1 VTSSDAGDDWEKEV
15 EEVEEDEPGP
25 MEYDFSLFGGT
36 VAAQTKVILEDE
48 DAPQGEGGLVNPRR
62 PLSFYV
68 VNNVPEEQKRQYSFA
83 AVSGED
89 VLMRSSWRRW
99 ALEVPWKVTHIPA
112 ARKGRCDASEGKKKE
127 EEEEGVVKRR
137 RPGKK
142 RRIALRVKQRLAKD
156 KAEAAAAQ
164 KVEKEEHIKDK
175 KKRMNRLKKLRK
187 RAKNR
192 EQKQANA
199 QAEDGDGDGH
209 GPSDD
214 DSGSE

>member
-1 VTSSDAGDDWEKEV
+1 VTSSDAGDDRDG
-15 EEVEEDEPGP
+15 EEVEEDDETGP
-25 MEYDFSLFGGT
+25 LEYDFSLFGGT
-36 VAAQTKVILEDE
+36 AAAQTKVILEDE

-62 PLSFYV
+62 PLSFYAV
-68 VNNVPEEQKRQYSFA
+68 TNVPEEQKRQYSLA

-89 VLMRSSWRRW
+89 VVLRSSWRRW
-99 ALEVPWKVTHIPA
+99 ALEIPWKVTHIPA
-112 ARKGRCDASEGKKKE
+112 IRRGRSDASEGKKVA
-127 EEEEGVVKRR
+127 EEEGDVKRR

-142 RRIALRVKQRLAKD
+142 RRIALRAKQRSAKD

-199 QAEDGDGDGH
+199 RAADEDGDRL
-209 GPSDD
+209 SDD